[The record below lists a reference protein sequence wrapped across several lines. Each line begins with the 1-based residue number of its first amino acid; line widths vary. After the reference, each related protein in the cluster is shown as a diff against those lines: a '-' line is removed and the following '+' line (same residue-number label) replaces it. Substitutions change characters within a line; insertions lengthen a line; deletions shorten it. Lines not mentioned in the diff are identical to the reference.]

1 MTTSYPPAAA
11 PAAPDAAHPAA
22 STTASTTA
30 RGAAPAPAR
39 RLTPLAALVA
49 VSGIS
54 SLGMA
59 MTLVAVPWFV
69 LQSTGSGTS
78 TGLVA
83 AAEVVGLLCSAVLA
97 GPVVDRLP
105 VRTASVAA
113 DLLTALAISLIPL
126 LHARDALPLPVLIAL
141 VFLVGAARGPADTSK
156 QLLLT
161 DAMARAGVSAERA
174 TGCVEGARR
183 IGLMAGAP
191 LAGLLIATVGPVRT
205 LCADMAA
212 MLLCAA
218 LVAVLVPAAARR
230 PLPAADGGGAGSYGA
245 QLRVGLD
252 RLRRDR
258 LLGAM
263 TAVLLLTNALDGAVN
278 GVLYPAY
285 GTRVLGSSALF
296 GAMVTAV
303 GAGAL
308 LGAAL
313 YGWAGHRMPRRAV
326 FVGAFV
332 LVGAVRCAALAAE
345 PRLPVLL
352 TVLALSGIGSGIV
365 GPLMM
370 SVAYERV
377 PGDVRGRVFGLL
389 LACALAATPLGMLG
403 AGVVLDTWGLVAA
416 LLGTG
421 AVYLAVTLVPLVFP
435 VWRELDVRGAP
446 EAGAE
451 REAPGK
457 GEECEVPRPSTAREG
472 TSAGAP

>member
-1 MTTSYPPAAA
+1 MTTAHTGA
-11 PAAPDAAHPAA
+11 PTSP
-22 STTASTTA
+22 
-30 RGAAPAPAR
+30 R

-49 VSGIS
+49 VSAIS

-69 LQSTGSGTS
+69 LQSTGSGTR

-83 AAEVVGLLCSAVLA
+83 AAEVLGLLCSAVLA
-97 GPVVDRLP
+97 GPIVDRLP
-105 VRTASVAA
+105 VRAASVGA
-113 DLLTALAISLIPL
+113 DLLTAVAISLIPL
-126 LHARDALPLPVLIAL
+126 LHAWDSLPLPVLIVL

-161 DAMARAGVSAERA
+161 DAMRRARVTTERA

-205 LCADMAA
+205 LCADMTA
-212 MLLCAA
+212 MLLCAL
-218 LVAVLVPAAARR
+218 LVAVLVPAGPGDRSA
-230 PLPAADGGGAGSYGA
+230 GAKERDSYGGELRA
-245 QLRVGLD
+245 GLRQLRG
-252 RLRRDR
+252 DR

-263 TAVLLLTNALDGAVN
+263 TGVLLLTNALDGALN

-285 GTRVLGSSALF
+285 GTEVLRSSALF
-296 GAMVTAV
+296 GAVVTSV

-345 PRLPVLL
+345 PRVPVLL
-352 TVLALSGIGSGIV
+352 AVLAVSGVGSGVV

-370 SVAYERV
+370 SVAYQRV
-377 PGDVRGRVFGLL
+377 PEEMRGRVFGLL
-389 LACALAATPLGMLG
+389 VACALAATPVGMLG
-403 AGVVLDTWGLVAA
+403 AGLVLDAWGLVAA

-421 AVYLAVTLVPLVFP
+421 AVYLGVTLAPLVFS
-435 VWRELDVRGAP
+435 VWRELDVRAPAGPRDTWAPPGAADP
-446 EAGAE
+446 RETAGPRGVTEPRGAAGDALIGS
-451 REAPGK
+451 RAVPKPTSTPASAPSLAS
-457 GEECEVPRPSTAREG
+457 ESI
-472 TSAGAP
+472 

>member
-1 MTTSYPPAAA
+1 MTSSYTGGSTSP
-11 PAAPDAAHPAA
+11 
-22 STTASTTA
+22 
-30 RGAAPAPAR
+30 R
-39 RLTPLAALVA
+39 RITPLAALVA

-69 LQSTGSGTS
+69 LHSTGSGTR

-105 VRTASVAA
+105 VRAASVGA
-113 DLLTALAISLIPL
+113 DLLTAAAISLIPL
-126 LHARDALPLPVLIAL
+126 LHAWDALPLPVLIVL

-156 QLLLT
+156 QLLLSG
-161 DAMARAGVSAERA
+161 AMEQAGVTAERA

-183 IGLMAGAP
+183 IGMMTGAP

-212 MLLCAA
+212 MLLCAV
-218 LVAVLVPAAARR
+218 LVTALVPAAPPRTR
-230 PLPAADGGGAGSYGA
+230 PAEGGPRPGSYVEELRTGLR
-245 QLRVGLD
+245 QLRS
-252 RLRRDR
+252 DR

-263 TAVLLLTNALDGAVN
+263 AAVLLLTNALDGALN

-285 GTRVLGSSALF
+285 GTQVLRSSALF

-345 PRLPVLL
+345 PRVPVLL
-352 TVLALSGIGSGIV
+352 AALALSGIGSGIV

-370 SVAYERV
+370 SVAFQRV
-377 PGDVRGRVFGLL
+377 PEEVRGRVFGLL
-389 LACALAATPLGMLG
+389 VAAALAATPLGMLG
-403 AGVVLDTWGLVAA
+403 AGLFLDARGLVPA

-421 AVYLAVTLVPLVFP
+421 ALYLVVTLTPLVFP
-435 VWRELDVRGAP
+435 VWRELDVRGATDRAKSGVP
-446 EAGAE
+446 VATSEGATE
-451 REAPGK
+451 REHAPLVASG
-457 GEECEVPRPSTAREG
+457 AG
-472 TSAGAP
+472 TRSE

>member
-1 MTTSYPPAAA
+1 MNTPLTGERPSP
-11 PAAPDAAHPAA
+11 
-22 STTASTTA
+22 
-30 RGAAPAPAR
+30 R

-69 LQSTGSGTS
+69 LQSTGSGIR

-83 AAEVVGLLCSAVLA
+83 AAEVLGLLCSAVLA
-97 GPVVDRLP
+97 GPLVDRLP
-105 VRTASVAA
+105 VRAASIGA

-126 LHARDALPLPVLIAL
+126 LHAWGALPLPVLTAL

-161 DAMARAGVSAERA
+161 GAMRSSGVTTERA
-174 TGCVEGARR
+174 TGAVEGARR

-191 LAGLLIATVGPVRT
+191 LAGLLIATTGPVRT
-205 LCADMAA
+205 LCVDMAA
-212 MLLCAA
+212 MLLCA
-218 LVAVLVPAAARR
+218 LTVAVLVPAVPVPRSSGPR
-230 PLPAADGGGAGSYGA
+230 SSYGEE
-245 QLRVGLD
+245 LRVGW
-252 RLRRDR
+252 RQLRGDR

-263 TAVLLLTNALDGAVN
+263 AGVLLLTNALDGALN

-285 GTRVLGSSALF
+285 GSQVLRSSALF

-313 YGWAGHRMPRRAV
+313 YGWAGHRMPRRTL

-345 PRLPVLL
+345 PRVPVLL
-352 TVLALSGIGSGIV
+352 AVLALSGVGSGVV

-370 SVAYERV
+370 SVAYQRV
-377 PGDVRGRVFGLL
+377 PEEVRGRVFGLL
-389 LACALAATPLGMLG
+389 VACALAATPVGMLC
-403 AGVVLDTWGLVAA
+403 AGLVLDAWGLVAA

-421 AVYLAVTLVPLVFP
+421 AVYLAVTLAPLVFP
-435 VWRELDVRGAP
+435 VWRELDVRGALEP
-446 EAGAE
+446 RRA
-451 REAPGK
+451 APAL
-457 GEECEVPRPSTAREG
+457 PPLTPTPA
-472 TSAGAP
+472 AP